1 MPSSIDLS
9 VIAAAHDEE
18 DSVAR
23 VVEEIECALRPTGLD
38 YETIVVDDGST
49 DGTAAVLKTMLRD
62 DPRLRVL
69 RMSDTPPG
77 RGNGQSAAFCA
88 GMRGSRGR
96 LIALLDA
103 DGQNDPADLP
113 GMIELLT
120 QSAADMVQ
128 GDRARRHD
136 GLVRRASSAVG
147 RFFRRRLLGDTI
159 RDTGCSL
166 RVMRRE
172 VGLALPLELA
182 GMHRFIPVTARQ
194 LGFRVIETPVR
205 HRPRLGGRTKYGI
218 GNRAIPGLIDCLGVR
233 WMRSRRRPVAAQ
245 EVKAEGVAAPR
256 AGRDLA
262 AKAKAEAA
270 A

>member
-1 MPSSIDLS
+1 MPPSIDLS
-9 VIAAAHDEE
+9 VIAAAHDEQ

-23 VVEEIECALRPTGLD
+23 VVEEIGCALQASGLD

-49 DGTAAVLKTMLRD
+49 DGTAAVLTAMLKRD
-62 DPRLRVL
+62 RRLRVL
-69 RMSDTPPG
+69 HMSDTPPG

-88 GMRGSRGR
+88 GMGASRGR

-113 GMIELLT
+113 GMIELLELEN
-120 QSAADMVQ
+120 ADMVQ
-128 GDRARRHD
+128 GDRAERRD
-136 GLVRRASSAVG
+136 GLVRRVSSAVG
-147 RFFRRRLLGDTI
+147 RLSRRWLLGDTI

-194 LGFRVIETPVR
+194 LGYRVVETKVR
-205 HRPRLGGRTKYGI
+205 HRPRLAGRTKYGI
-218 GNRAIPGLIDCLGVR
+218 GNRAIPGLIDCMGVR
-233 WMRSRRRPVAAQ
+233 WMRSRRRSVAAH
-245 EVKAEGVAAPR
+245 EVKASGPAAETSCL
-256 AGRDLA
+256 D
-262 AKAKAEAA
+262 KAEATA
-270 A
+270 